1 VAEPTID
8 STSGE
13 RSFTLVCDSNF
24 GSLCLMAMTA
34 ARPSRTSSPVICG
47 SLSLRRLL
55 ALANWLIARVS
66 AERKPERCVPPSG
79 LWIVL
84 V

>member
-1 VAEPTID
+1 ML

-13 RSFTLVCDSNF
+13 SSFTLVCDSNF
-24 GSLCLMAMTA
+24 GSLCFTEITA
-34 ARPSRTSSPVICG
+34 VRPSRTSSPVICG
-47 SLSLRRLL
+47 SLSFSSSFDL
-55 ALANWLIARVS
+55 AYWLIARVS
-66 AERKPERCVPPSG
+66 ALRKPERCVPPSG

>member
-1 VAEPTID
+1 ML

-13 RSFTLVCDSNF
+13 RSLTLVWDSNF
-24 GSLCLMAMTA
+24 GSLCLMEMTA

-47 SLSLRRLL
+47 SFSFRRLL
-55 ALANWLIARVS
+55 DLAYWLMARVR
-66 AERKPERCVPPSG
+66 ALRKPERWVPPSG